1 MYKQQPMIYLR
12 VVQTFMRLLGTQN
25 SEKPTKHELVL
36 RRTSWCFVFLWPH
49 HVFTK
54 YFARIIKIHQE
65 QTITYM
71 GPDLTSQKL
80 SRTFYFDNKQKHQ
93 LVLRRTS
100 WCFVLLW
107 PRHVFTKYFARIIK
121 IYQEQTITYMGPV
134 VTSQK
139 LSRTFYFDNKQKH
152 QLVLRRTSWCFVLL
166 WPRHV
171 FTKYFARGIRMH
183 QEQPKSYLEPLR
195 TSKTP

>member
-1 MYKQQPMIYLR
+1 MSCSGQLK
-12 VVQTFMRLLGTQN
+12 
-25 SEKPTKHELVL
+25 
-36 RRTSWCFVFLWPH
+36 
-49 HVFTK
+49 
-54 YFARIIKIHQE
+54 
-65 QTITYM
+65 ITYM
-71 GPDLTSQKL
+71 GPVVTSQKL

-139 LSRTFYFDNKQKH
+139 PSRTFYYDNKQKH
-152 QLVLRRTSWCFVLL
+152 ELVLRRTSWCFVFL

-171 FTKYFARGIRMH
+171 FTKYFVRGIIMH

-195 TSKTP
+195 SSKTP